1 MKTKLGSKIRKI
13 RELKGFSQEYMAHK
27 LSISQ
32 RAYSKLERNEIKIDW
47 DRINEI
53 SDVLEVNPIDL
64 INFDDNLI
72 FNNCT
77 QSGKF
82 ENFVNHYPDKL
93 IEVLENQISDLKVE
107 IEFLRSKI

>member
-1 MKTKLGSKIRKI
+1 
-13 RELKGFSQEYMAHK
+13 MAHK

-32 RAYSKLERNEIKIDW
+32 RAYSKIERDEIKIDW

-53 SDVLEVNPIDL
+53 SSILEISPVDL

-82 ENFVNHYPDKL
+82 ETFINQLPEKL
-93 IEVLENQISDLKVE
+93 IENYEDQIKQLKSE
-107 IEFLRSKI
+107 IEFLRSKIT